1 MSYPPEQTSPSA
13 PKASSVAGW
22 TPVPEGRSTEII
34 RKNFKDELVHNVKYL
49 DRKLFTMK
57 FLPGKVTTLTSNEA
71 TVARIINAVKAECHE
86 EIALIE
92 ELSCAKSVSEVKFY
106 PPMTAIFASIE
117 KACAEVSPQTRQYYR
132 SFVSKD
138 KELLRWED
146 PLLPNILEARGKP
159 DFALAEVSPPE
170 DGVLTT
176 HLDPKSV
183 LWRHCSAFI
192 EVKGSASDLPITRD
206 EKAIKD
212 TLAQGADYARI
223 LFHARPFQLYVY
235 GIFFCGDRWC
245 LGYFDRRGA
254 IIAAPVTLFKDHKLV
269 DTEFRNFVKMIIRF
283 TWEITP
289 EELGH
294 DPSMVLLEGH
304 GHHSQTPPR
313 FLVAIDD
320 SVQVRTFGLPMWT
333 SQSMLGRGTAVW
345 HAVDVSSGLP
355 VILKYAWRSQ
365 GRLAESAI
373 YEKISSAFKEAGEP
387 LPKGMASFKSGGDAQ
402 LEGGTLTV
410 RALRKLPEFTKDI
423 QPDAVLHRVVLNDFG
438 KSLWKY
444 SSGEELMDAMYTAV
458 SAHQDL
464 YKRGFLHRDV
474 SAGNILIRVH
484 TVYHPANPEKSLEE
498 RFEMEDLPITEGFL
512 TDLELASYPVADPAS
527 KEAGETM
534 TGTVAFMA
542 TELLKAAVAGKT
554 ITRTAAH
561 DLESFCWVF
570 IYSLYLR
577 ALRDAPKGQKRT
589 ALQREYR
596 QIFAAISCGELL
608 EKRYVSLP
616 SDQDQF
622 LENIDCL
629 RAHLDDLQETTLGI
643 CLNTCWYLIKGFQP
657 TRSTRPLPPMAP
669 GATDNAQVMFG
680 SSTKGEHQN
689 VLLAFSTPERTRKRK
704 RGDSG
709 TDVGRERAA

>member
-1 MSYPPEQTSPSA
+1 MPPQTSST
-13 PKASSVAGW
+13 AGW
-22 TPVPEGRSTEII
+22 TPLPEGRSTEIN
-34 RKNFKDELVHNVKYL
+34 RKNFKDELVHNVKYS
-49 DRKLFTMK
+49 DRKLFTKK

-71 TVARIINAVKAECHE
+71 TVTRIVDDVKEECHAQ
-86 EIALIE
+86 IVLIE
-92 ELSCAKSVSEVKFY
+92 ELSCAKSGSEVKFY
-106 PPMTAIFASIE
+106 PPMAAIFASIE
-117 KACAEVSPQTRQYYR
+117 KACAKVSPQTRKYYR

-146 PLLPNILEARGKP
+146 PLIPNILEARGKP

-170 DGVLTT
+170 GVLTT

-235 GIFFCGDRWC
+235 GIFFCGDSWC

-254 IIAAPVTLFKDHKLV
+254 IIAAPVALYKDHQLV
-269 DTEFRNFVKMIIRF
+269 DAAFRDFVKMIIRF

-294 DPSMVLLEGH
+294 DPSMVLLQGYGH
-304 GHHSQTPPR
+304 YSKTPPR
-313 FLVAIDD
+313 FLVAIND
-320 SVQVRTFGLPMWT
+320 SVEVRTFGLPMWS
-333 SQSMLGRGTAVW
+333 SQSMLGRGTAIW
-345 HAVDVSSGLP
+345 KAVDVSSGLP

-373 YEKISSAFKEAGEP
+373 YEKIASVFEAAGEAI
-387 LPKGMASFKSGGDAQ
+387 PKGMASFKSGGDAQ

-410 RALRKLPEFTKDI
+410 RALRKLPEFTKGI

-438 KSLWKY
+438 KSLWEY

-458 SAHQDL
+458 SAHLNL
-464 YKRGFLHRDV
+464 YKRKFLHRDI

-484 TVYHPANPEKSLEE
+484 TVYQAAIPEKELDE
-498 RFEMEDLPITEGFL
+498 RFDTQDLPITEGFL
-512 TDLELASYPVADPAS
+512 TDFELASYPVPDPAA

-542 TELLKAAVAGKT
+542 TELLQAVVAGKT

-570 IYSLYLR
+570 IYTLYLR
-577 ALRDAPKGQKRT
+577 ALRDMPKGQKRSD
-589 ALQREYR
+589 LQSEYR
-596 QIFAAISCGELL
+596 KIFAAIGCVELL
-608 EKRYVSLP
+608 DKRWVALP

-622 LENIDCL
+622 LGNIDCL
-629 RAHLDDLQETTLGI
+629 RAHLDDLEEKTLRI
-643 CLNTCWYLIKGFQP
+643 CLNTCWYYLKCFQP
-657 TRSTRPLPPMAP
+657 NRRMRTLPEMAE
-669 GATDNAQVMFG
+669 GAGDRVPAPFG
-680 SSTKGEHQN
+680 SSTKATHEM
-689 VLLAFSTPERTRKRK
+689 VLLVFSTPERMRKRK

-709 TDVGRERAA
+709 SEMGREHVA